1 MLLVI
6 SISVRSTVLHPAAVT
21 SFPTNV
27 ASAAPVNNPA
37 LRSYLEP
44 LNHLLQGD
52 VTEVCVNRPGEAW
65 TEGPKGWERHD
76 VPALTYG
83 NLMQLAKL
91 CATSTHQK
99 IDESM
104 PLVSAALGTGERVQ
118 AVIPPGTSSGR
129 VSLTIRKPSQLRLT
143 LEDYENSGAFDM
155 VKVGHQVNVSVE
167 TNLQAYLA
175 EGRISEFLRLAVA
188 SKQNIIVSGATGS
201 GKTTLMKALVD
212 LIPPSERLITIEDTP
227 ELEIINQP
235 NHVRLF
241 YSKDGQGVSK
251 ATPKQLL
258 ESCLRMKPDRILLAE
273 LRSDEAFY
281 YIRNVNSG
289 HPGSITSVH
298 ATSPELA
305 IEQLMLLVKESAGG
319 ANLSREDIKQ
329 LLFMLVDIVIQFSR
343 VDGKRR
349 ITGVYYDP
357 QKKHT
362 LLS

>member
-1 MLLVI
+1 MALPQQTVI
-6 SISVRSTVLHPAAVT
+6 EMPSGVV
-21 SFPTNV
+21 N
-27 ASAAPVNNPA
+27 AAPVNNPA
-37 LRSYLEP
+37 LRTYLQP
-44 LNHLLQGD
+44 LNALLQGD
-52 VTEVCVNRPGEAW
+52 VTEVCVNKPGEAW
-65 TEGPKGWERHD
+65 TEGPRGWERHSLPD
-76 VPALTYG
+76 LTLA

-91 CATSTHQK
+91 CATTTHQK
-99 IDESM
+99 IDESL
-104 PLVSAALGTGERVQ
+104 PIVSAALATGERVQ
-118 AVIPPGTSSGR
+118 AVIPPGTSSGC
-129 VSLTIRKPSQLRLT
+129 VSLTIRKPSKLRLT
-143 LEDYENSGAFDM
+143 LEDYEKSGAFEM
-155 VKVGHQVNVSVE
+155 VKVGHQANVSVE
-167 TNLQAYLA
+167 TQLQAYLA
-175 EGRISEFLRLAVA
+175 ENRIADFLRLAVT

-201 GKTTLMKALVD
+201 GKTTIMKALVD
-212 LIPPSERLITIEDTP
+212 LIPSHERLVTIEDTP

-258 ESCLRMKPDRILLAE
+258 ESCLRMKPDRVLLAE

-329 LLFMLVDIVIQFSR
+329 LLYMLVDIVIQFSR

-349 ITGVYYDP
+349 ITGIYYNP
-357 QKKHT
+357 AKKHT